1 MSEMV
6 HYTGKIAPVD
16 KLPNE
21 TLEEQCKRILAE
33 HNYFELNGY
42 CDSWREMLYEE
53 LYERYVIACGE
64 VYKVIEKNHRD
75 IDEDIFEAYDNGDG
89 NINYEV
95 MYYDG
100 GCSFDEAI
108 EEALENMK

>member
-6 HYTGKIAPVD
+6 HYTGKIAPVG

-42 CDSWREMLYEE
+42 CDSWREMLYEK
-53 LYERYVIACGE
+53 LYYF
-64 VYKVIEKNHRD
+64 HRQTVWLRCTR
-75 IDEDIFEAYDNGDG
+75 N
-89 NINYEV
+89 
-95 MYYDG
+95 
-100 GCSFDEAI
+100 CR
-108 EEALENMK
+108 